1 MNKLYF
7 TTKFIEKKYLASNP
21 EEDNGFDYENHD
33 NYKEIGDD
41 IQDFVYEAGLV
52 KIDELITILQELKDK
67 GANYVACDWHCDHQ
81 ELDVYGFNYRK
92 STDEE
97 VQAIENAEKAK
108 KELLKQRQIK
118 EMEEKLAKLKS
129 E

>member
-1 MNKLYF
+1 MSKLYF
-7 TTKFIEKKYLASNP
+7 TNKFIEKKYLASYP
-21 EEDNGFDYENHD
+21 HEDNGFDWDVNEDYE
-33 NYKEIGDD
+33 EIGDNNQSD
-41 IQDFVYEAGLV
+41 AGLV
-52 KIDELITILQELKDK
+52 KIDELITILQGLKEK

-97 VQAIENAEKAK
+97 VQAIEDAAKAK

-118 EMEEKLAKLKS
+118 EMEEKLAKLKAN
-129 E
+129 

>member
-1 MNKLYF
+1 MSKLYF
-7 TTKFIEKKYLASNP
+7 TNKFIEKKYLASYP
-21 EEDNGFDYENHD
+21 HEDNGFDWDVNEDYE
-33 NYKEIGDD
+33 EIGDNNQSD
-41 IQDFVYEAGLV
+41 AGLV
-52 KIDELITILQELKDK
+52 KIDELITILQELKEN

-97 VQAIENAEKAK
+97 VQAIEDAAKAK

-118 EMEEKLAKLKS
+118 EMEEKLAKLKAN
-129 E
+129 

>member
-1 MNKLYF
+1 MSKLYF
-7 TTKFIEKKYLASNP
+7 TTKFIDKKYLASNP

-33 NYKEIGDD
+33 NYKEIGDVNQSD
-41 IQDFVYEAGLV
+41 AGLV
-52 KIDELITILQELKDK
+52 KIDDLITILQELKEK

-81 ELDVYGFNYRK
+81 ELEVHGFNYRK

-97 VQAIENAEKAK
+97 VQEVENVEKAK

-118 EMEEKLAKLKS
+118 EMEEKLAKLKA

>member
-1 MNKLYF
+1 MNITYF
-7 TTKFIEKKYLASNP
+7 TNKFIGEKCLTSNP
-21 EEDNGFDYENHD
+21 QEDNGFDYETD
-33 NYKEIGDD
+33 DDYKEIGDINQSD
-41 IQDFVYEAGLV
+41 AGLV

-81 ELDVYGFNYRK
+81 ELEVHGFNYRK

-97 VQAIENAEKAK
+97 VQVVEDAAKAK

-118 EMEEKLAKLKS
+118 EMEDKLAKLKA

>member
-1 MNKLYF
+1 MNITYF
-7 TTKFIEKKYLASNP
+7 TNKFIGKHYLTSNP
-21 EEDNGFDYENHD
+21 QEDNGFDYETD
-33 NYKEIGDD
+33 DDYKEIGDINQSD
-41 IQDFVYEAGLV
+41 AGLV

-67 GANYVACDWHCDHQ
+67 GANYVACDWHCDHV
-81 ELDVYGFNYRK
+81 ELEVHGFNYRK

-97 VQAIENAEKAK
+97 VQVVEDVAKAK

-118 EMEEKLAKLKS
+118 EMEEKLAKLKA

>member
-1 MNKLYF
+1 MKVISYF
-7 TTKFIEKKYLASNP
+7 TNKFIGKHYLTSNP
-21 EEDNGFDYENHD
+21 QEDNGFDYEID
-33 NYKEIGDD
+33 DDYRETGDVNQSD
-41 IQDFVYEAGLV
+41 AGLV

-81 ELDVYGFNYRK
+81 ELEVHGFNYRK

-97 VQAIENAEKAK
+97 VQEVEDALNAK
-108 KELLKQRQIK
+108 KELMKQRQIK
-118 EMEEKLAKLKS
+118 ELEEKLAKLKA

>member
-1 MNKLYF
+1 MSKLYF
-7 TTKFIEKKYLASNP
+7 TNKFIEKKYLASYP
-21 EEDNGFDYENHD
+21 HEDNGFDWDVNEDYE
-33 NYKEIGDD
+33 EIGDNNQSD
-41 IQDFVYEAGLV
+41 AGLV
-52 KIDELITILQELKDK
+52 KIDELITILQGLKEK

-97 VQAIENAEKAK
+97 VQTIEDAAKAK

-118 EMEEKLAKLKS
+118 EMEEKLAKLKAN
-129 E
+129 

>member
-1 MNKLYF
+1 MKVISYF
-7 TTKFIEKKYLASNP
+7 TNKFIGKKYLTSNP
-21 EEDNGFDYENHD
+21 QEDNGFDYEID
-33 NYKEIGDD
+33 DDYRETGDVNQSD
-41 IQDFVYEAGLV
+41 AGLV

-97 VQAIENAEKAK
+97 VQALEDAIKAK

-118 EMEEKLAKLKS
+118 EMEDKLAKLKA

>member
-1 MNKLYF
+1 MKVISYF
-7 TTKFIEKKYLASNP
+7 TNKFIGKKYLTSNP
-21 EEDNGFDYENHD
+21 QEDNGFDYEID
-33 NYKEIGDD
+33 DDYRETGDVNQSD
-41 IQDFVYEAGLV
+41 AGLV
-52 KIDELITILQELKDK
+52 KIDELITILQELKEK

-81 ELDVYGFNYRK
+81 ELEVHGFNYEK

-97 VQAIENAEKAK
+97 IQSIEDAAKLK

>member
-1 MNKLYF
+1 MSKLYF
-7 TTKFIEKKYLASNP
+7 TTNFIEKKYLASYP
-21 EEDNGFDYENHD
+21 HEDNGFDWDVNEDYE
-33 NYKEIGDD
+33 EIGDVNQSD
-41 IQDFVYEAGLV
+41 AGLV

-97 VQAIENAEKAK
+97 VQAIEDAAKAK

-118 EMEEKLAKLKS
+118 EMEEKLAKLKAD
-129 E
+129 

>member
-1 MNKLYF
+1 MSKLYF
-7 TTKFIEKKYLASNP
+7 TNKFIEKKYLASYP
-21 EEDNGFDYENHD
+21 HEDNGFDWDVNEDYE
-33 NYKEIGDD
+33 EIGDVNQSD
-41 IQDFVYEAGLV
+41 AGLV

-97 VQAIENAEKAK
+97 VQAIEDAAKAK

-118 EMEEKLAKLKS
+118 EMEEKLAKLKAD
-129 E
+129 

>member
-1 MNKLYF
+1 MSKLYF
-7 TTKFIEKKYLASNP
+7 TNKFIEKKYLASYP
-21 EEDNGFDYENHD
+21 HEDNGFDWDVNEDYE
-33 NYKEIGDD
+33 EIGDNNQSD
-41 IQDFVYEAGLV
+41 AGLV
-52 KIDELITILQELKDK
+52 KIDELITILQELKEN

-97 VQAIENAEKAK
+97 VQAIEDAAKAK

-118 EMEEKLAKLKS
+118 EMEEKLAKLKA

>member
-1 MNKLYF
+1 MKVISYF
-7 TTKFIEKKYLASNP
+7 TNKFIGKHYLTSNP
-21 EEDNGFDYENHD
+21 QEDNGFDYETD
-33 NYKEIGDD
+33 DDYKEIGDINQSD
-41 IQDFVYEAGLV
+41 AGLV

-97 VQAIENAEKAK
+97 VQVVEEAAKAK

-118 EMEEKLAKLKS
+118 EIEEKLSKLKA

>member
-1 MNKLYF
+1 MNITYF
-7 TTKFIEKKYLASNP
+7 TNKFIGKHYLTSNP
-21 EEDNGFDYENHD
+21 QEDNGFDYETD
-33 NYKEIGDD
+33 DDYKEIGDINQSD
-41 IQDFVYEAGLV
+41 AGFV

-97 VQAIENAEKAK
+97 VQAVEEAANAK

-118 EMEEKLAKLKS
+118 EMEEKLAKLKA

>member
-1 MNKLYF
+1 MSKLYF
-7 TTKFIEKKYLASNP
+7 TSNFIEKKYLASYP
-21 EEDNGFDYENHD
+21 HEDNGFDWDVNEDYE
-33 NYKEIGDD
+33 EIGDTNQSD
-41 IQDFVYEAGLV
+41 AGLV

-97 VQAIENAEKAK
+97 VQVVEDAAKAK

-118 EMEEKLAKLKS
+118 EMEDKLAKLKA

>member
-1 MNKLYF
+1 MKLISYF
-7 TTKFIEKKYLASNP
+7 TNKFIGKKYLTSNP
-21 EEDNGFDYENHD
+21 QEDNGFDYEID
-33 NYKEIGDD
+33 DDYREIGDVNQSD
-41 IQDFVYEAGLV
+41 AGLV

-81 ELDVYGFNYRK
+81 ELEVHGFNYEK

-97 VQAIENAEKAK
+97 VQVVEDAAKAK

-118 EMEEKLAKLKS
+118 EMEDKLAKLKV

>member
-1 MNKLYF
+1 MKVISYF
-7 TTKFIEKKYLASNP
+7 TNKFIGKNYLTSNP
-21 EEDNGFDYENHD
+21 QEDNGFDYENHD
-33 NYKEIGDD
+33 DYKEIGDVNQSD
-41 IQDFVYEAGLV
+41 AGLV

-97 VQAIENAEKAK
+97 VQAIENADKAK

-118 EMEEKLAKLKS
+118 EMEEKLAKLKA